1 MSEKG
6 EQARVSA
13 LIGLLLIGLGVLFL
27 VGQVLHINLW
37 AFFWPFFIII
47 PGLLFFVGM
56 VMGGKPAGP
65 LAIPGSIVT
74 MTGLLLLYQ
83 SITGHWESWAYAWA
97 LIFPTAVGIGLLING
112 VWSGVGKLV
121 ESGKRWITAGVT
133 ILVIG
138 GVFFELLIFRE
149 GFGRLVWP
157 GILIA
162 LGLYLLVRR
171 SREAPP
177 AEVPRPPEAPARPI
191 TPPQEPD
198 NTPQFEPLDLNR
210 GKK

>member
-1 MSEKG
+1 MAEKG
-6 EQARVSA
+6 EQRRVSA

-27 VGQVLHINLW
+27 LGQVFGVNLW

-65 LAIPGSIVT
+65 LAIPGSVVT

-112 VWSGVGKLV
+112 VWSGIDKLV
-121 ESGKRWITAGVT
+121 EGGRKWITSGV
-133 ILVIG
+133 IIFVAG
-138 GVFFELLIFRE
+138 GVFFELLIFHR
-149 GFGRLVWP
+149 GFGRIVWP
-157 GILIA
+157 GVLIA
-162 LGLYLLVRR
+162 LGIYLLVRR

-177 AEVPRPPEAPARPI
+177 AEAPRPSAPA
-191 TPPQEPD
+191 EEGKK
-198 NTPQFEPLDLNR
+198 NAPQFEPLDMNR
-210 GKK
+210 GRK